1 MQDVDV
7 IKTRERR
14 GVKLVRERGVGVEPF
29 REGRG
34 RESEA
39 LQRRKREGGESEA
52 RQRRKREGGKVK
64 PFREGRGGRE
74 GK

>member
-39 LQRRKREGGESEA
+39 LQRRKRE
-52 RQRRKREGGKVK
+52 RGKVK
-64 PFREGRGGRE
+64 PVREGRGRE